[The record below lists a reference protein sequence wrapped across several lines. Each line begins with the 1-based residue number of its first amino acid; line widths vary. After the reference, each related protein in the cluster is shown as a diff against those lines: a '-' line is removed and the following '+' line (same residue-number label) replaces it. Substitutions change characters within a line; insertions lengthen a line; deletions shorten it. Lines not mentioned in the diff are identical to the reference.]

1 MREQPGNI
9 QTQAPSQGNYFDPV
23 VLSSLGDL
31 EISSRLVVEGF
42 ISGLHKSP
50 YHGFNVEFAE
60 HRQYLPGDDL
70 RHIDWKAAA
79 KSDKL
84 HLKQFEEETNLKAYF
99 VLDTS
104 ASMQFPERG
113 VTKLEYAKI
122 LIASL
127 SFLLLRQRDATGFF
141 GVSEQIV
148 EHVPPRGH
156 LGHLQAIL
164 DALTRLDGHSQTR
177 IAENLTSV
185 AERVSRRGLIVIVSD
200 LLQDADLVLEG
211 LRLLR
216 HRKHDVLVF
225 QILTPEE
232 LEFPFQGYVRFEDM
246 ETHGQILTDPQALR
260 RDYVSKMTGLL
271 DYYRNGCLQ
280 EHVDYVLLRT
290 SDPLDKA
297 LSTYLR
303 HRMSRLKG

>member
-1 MREQPGNI
+1 MEV
-9 QTQAPSQGNYFDPV
+9 QTDVSHQHGGYFDPV

-99 VLDTS
+99 VLDSS
-104 ASMQFPERG
+104 ASMRFPESG

-122 LIASL
+122 LVASL
-127 SFLLLRQRDATGFF
+127 SFLLLRQRDAAGFF
-141 GVSEQIV
+141 GISDRIV

-156 LGHLQAIL
+156 MGHLQAIL
-164 DALTRLDGHSQTR
+164 DALTRLSGRDQTK
-177 IAENLTSV
+177 IAEHLSSV
-185 AERVSRRGLIVIVSD
+185 AERVSRRGLIVVVSD
-200 LLQDADLVLEG
+200 LLQDADSILEG

-225 QILTPEE
+225 HILTSEE
-232 LEFPFQGYVRFEDM
+232 LDFPFQGYVRFEDL
-246 ETHGQILTDPQALR
+246 ETQGQLLTDPSALR
-260 RDYVSKMTGLL
+260 RDYLSKMGDLL
-271 DYYRNGCLQ
+271 QYYRNGCLQ
-280 EHVDYVLLRT
+280 DHIDYVLLRT
-290 SDPLDKA
+290 SDPLDRA

-303 HRMSRLKG
+303 HRMSRLRG